1 MPILTYRYKV
11 IYKRQKWMDEIAP
24 EFFFTKANYE
34 NHNLPWQLPSA
45 EANYDGCFSHLSF

>member
-11 IYKRQKWMDEIAP
+11 IYKRQKWMDEIVP